1 MAKATLSLIPN
12 ALAAMHAALKRRDM
26 DAIFVDFADN
36 VRYVSPDGT
45 LDGIAAR
52 RAVEQMLLD
61 AFTDIEVKVSE
72 TVIQND
78 KAVEFLN
85 MRGIDSGPLALPAG
99 TIPPT
104 GKNIDLRFTSF
115 YRFEDGKVV
124 FQEIIYDSMNLL
136 RQLGLAG

>member
-85 MRGIDSGPLALPAG
+85 MRGS
-99 TIPPT
+99 T
-104 GKNIDLRFTSF
+104 
-115 YRFEDGKVV
+115 V
-124 FQEIIYDSMNLL
+124 FD
-136 RQLGLAG
+136 